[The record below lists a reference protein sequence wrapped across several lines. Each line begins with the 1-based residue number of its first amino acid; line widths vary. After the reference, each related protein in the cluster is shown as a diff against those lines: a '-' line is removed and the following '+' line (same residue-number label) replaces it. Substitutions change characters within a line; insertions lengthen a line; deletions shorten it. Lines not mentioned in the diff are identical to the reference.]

1 VSDEYDFEDVTTDAA
16 VSTYD
21 ASTPI
26 FEGLIK
32 EIRGLSRKKPDA
44 TMSAGKVKIINRV
57 LNDLLQILKPE
68 PAGKYLEA
76 LDDESLPQVSDAV
89 LTMVQFESALVSFES
104 RYRRLPALD
113 YRRLCGC
120 LECRFGRG
128 RRRGLVPAN
137 FESSA
142 VVRLKYCLRW
152 ESDMRSR
159 VKQWDRESFLI
170 AQPNDLTPK
179 RHPGAR
185 QLSSCL

>member
-1 VSDEYDFEDVTTDAA
+1 MSDEYDFEDVTTDAA

-104 RYRRLPALD
+104 RYRRYIEGSQHWITEDFVAAWNAD
-113 YRRLCGC
+113 SEEEDAEG
-120 LECRFGRG
+120 
-128 RRRGLVPAN
+128 
-137 FESSA
+137 
-142 VVRLKYCLRW
+142 
-152 ESDMRSR
+152 
-159 VKQWDRESFLI
+159 
-170 AQPNDLTPK
+170 
-179 RHPGAR
+179 
-185 QLSSCL
+185 

>member
-16 VSTYD
+16 VSTYQ

-32 EIRGLSRKKPDA
+32 EIRELSKKKPDA

-89 LTMVQFESALVSFES
+89 LIMVQFESALESFES
-104 RYRRLPALD
+104 RYRRYVGGDHHWITEEFVTAWNAD
-113 YRRLCGC
+113 S
-120 LECRFGRG
+120 E
-128 RRRGLVPAN
+128 
-137 FESSA
+137 EEDS
-142 VVRLKYCLRW
+142 
-152 ESDMRSR
+152 ED
-159 VKQWDRESFLI
+159 
-170 AQPNDLTPK
+170 
-179 RHPGAR
+179 
-185 QLSSCL
+185 